1 MVRKED
7 IKMTI
12 AEAVQRFN
20 QVYLRNRKTGDS
32 KYNFYCGIT
41 NDIERREGEHNANYL
56 DTLKCQ
62 NADTAKDLEAALH
75 DEGYD
80 TGDKV
85 GNGTDESIY
94 VYIYR
99 KTQTT
104 VE

>member
-1 MVRKED
+1 
-7 IKMTI
+7 MTI

-56 DTLKCQ
+56 YYVECST
-62 NADTAKDLEAALH
+62 ADMAKQLEAALNN
-75 DEGYD
+75 EGYD
-80 TGDKV
+80 TGDKL
-85 GNGTDESIY
+85 GNGTDDSVY

-99 KTQTT
+99 KTRAT

>member
-1 MVRKED
+1 
-7 IKMTI
+7 MTI

-41 NDIERREGEHNANYL
+41 NDIERREGEHNTSFLYYVINN
-56 DTLKCQ
+56 D
-62 NADTAKDLEAALH
+62 ADSAKELEAALH

>member
-1 MVRKED
+1 
-7 IKMTI
+7 MTI
-12 AEAVQRFN
+12 EEAVQRFN

-41 NDIERREGEHNANYL
+41 NDIERREGEHSANYL

-80 TGDKV
+80 TGKQTRH
-85 GNGTDESIY
+85 GIKNSRY

-99 KTQTT
+99 KTSTT
-104 VE
+104 IE

>member
-1 MVRKED
+1 MSVE
-7 IKMTI
+7 
-12 AEAVQRFN
+12 EAVQKFN
-20 QVYLRNRKTGDS
+20 QVYLNKRKPGDS

-41 NDIERREGEHNANYL
+41 NDIERREGEHNTSFLYYVSSNNANV
-56 DTLKCQ
+56 
-62 NADTAKDLEAALH
+62 ATALEAALH

-80 TGDKV
+80 TRDQV

-99 KTQTT
+99 KTPTT